1 MTDLVNVSEVKRD
14 PMQLVG
20 KTEVCVIK
28 YGKPVFHAVSP
39 LRYQQLLRA
48 EKELKQQKER
58 GE

>member
-48 EKELKQQKER
+48 EKELKQKKEG